1 MKSVPWWNLSVLCY
15 PGREDIERNP
25 FFCSE
30 SLSIFTLSIFN
41 GLPSRSRGHQ
51 SRSTEQLDV
60 WQKLKYRIG
69 TLYLNIIAF
78 FRHTLKWWKRMNNTS
93 VQYKHDKLVL
103 TPRMRWKPAGE
114 FPQDRLIKT
123 FLNPYVN
130 NMRTIASSVS
140 FSWKEFIQQSLEW
153 SWINLTFFQWND
165 FSFNC
170 FSHCSVRSDTIFEIL
185 TRRKLLKYNRGL
197 CRH

>member
-1 MKSVPWWNLSVLCY
+1 MKSVPWWNLSVLFY

-25 FFCSE
+25 IFCSE
-30 SLSIFTLSIFN
+30 TLSIFTLSIFN
-41 GLPSRSRGHQ
+41 GLLSRSRGHQ

-78 FRHTLKWWKRMNNTS
+78 FRHTLKYWKRMNNTS

-103 TPRMRWKPAGE
+103 TPRMRWKRAGE

-123 FLNPYVN
+123 LFNPFVN

-140 FSWKEFIQQSLEW
+140 FSWKEFMQQILEW

-165 FSFNC
+165 VSFNC
-170 FSHCSVRSDTIFEIL
+170 FSHRSVPSDTILEIL
-185 TRRKLLKYNRGL
+185 KRCKLLKYIRGL